1 MRQFYFLVGI
11 LCLCLSCSSNQHAD
25 LVIMNGNIHTV
36 STDTPKAT
44 SLAVKNGKIIALGEQ
59 VDMETYLGE
68 ETKTIDAQGKFV
80 MPGLIEGHGHF
91 SGMGKSLVNINLLD
105 TKSWEEVIE
114 RVAAKAKTLQ
124 KGEWI
129 EGRGWH
135 QEKWDSIPLQNV
147 HGYPFHDRLSE
158 LTKDNPIILKHA
170 SGHSLFANKAAMDI
184 SKVSIETGNPAG
196 GEIVRDKDGYALG
209 VFEERAMQ
217 LIQNSYDEYLEGIPE
232 EKKYALWLEGIEKAQ
247 EKCLANG
254 ITSFQDAGSTFKE
267 IEYYKSLADNGDL
280 DIRLWAM
287 IRHRYEDM
295 KGKLSQFPIIER
307 GNGFFTV
314 RAIKSEIDGALGAF
328 GAWLLKPYNDK
339 PSFEGQ
345 NTTPI
350 TEVSSIAKLAKE
362 HDLQLCVHGIGDRAN
377 RLILDLF
384 EEYMPE
390 KGYENGSRWRVEHA
404 QHLHPK
410 DIKRF
415 HELGAIASM
424 QAIHCT
430 SDSPFVEKRLG
441 HQRSKE
447 GAYAWRSLLDSGARL
462 ANGTDVPVEDISPID
477 CIYAAVTRKR
487 KDTGFEFY
495 TEQKMT
501 RTEAIKSYTLDNA
514 FAAFEE
520 DQKGSLEIGKLAD
533 IVILSND
540 LLSCTD
546 EEILETK
553 VLYTIVDGEIKYQA
567 NK

>member
-1 MRQFYFLVGI
+1 MRYFYLLAGI
-11 LCLCLSCSSNQHAD
+11 LCLCYSCSSNSQAD
-25 LVIMNGNIHTV
+25 LVITNGNIHTV
-36 STDTPKAT
+36 SNDQPKAT
-44 SLAVKNGKIIALGEQ
+44 TLAVKDGKIVALGEQ
-59 VDMETYLGE
+59 ADIESYIGAH
-68 ETKTIDAQGKFV
+68 TKTIDAQGKFV
-80 MPGLIEGHGHF
+80 MPGMIEGHGHF

-184 SKVSIETGNPAG
+184 SNISIETGNPAG

-217 LIQNSYDEYLEGIPE
+217 LIQDSYNDYLEEIPE

-247 EKCLANG
+247 EKCLTNG

-267 IEYYKSLADNGDL
+267 IEYYKALADNGDL

-287 IRHRYEDM
+287 VRHRYEDM
-295 KGKLSQFPIIER
+295 KGKLSQFPIIDR

-339 PSFEGQ
+339 PGFEGQ

-362 HDLQLCVHGIGDRAN
+362 HNLQLCVHGIGDRAN

-390 KGYENGSRWRVEHA
+390 KGYEKGSRWRVEHA

-410 DIKRF
+410 DITRF
-415 HELGAIASM
+415 NELGAIASM

-430 SDSPFVEKRLG
+430 SDSPFVQKRLG

-501 RTEAIKSYTLDNA
+501 RAEAIKSYTLDNA

-520 DQKGSLEIGKLAD
+520 EQKGSLEVGKLAD
-533 IVILSND
+533 IVILSID

>member
-1 MRQFYFLVGI
+1 MYNFYVFVGI
-11 LCLCLSCSSNQHAD
+11 LCLCLSCSSNTEAD
-25 LVIMNGNIHTV
+25 LVISNGDIHTV
-36 STDTPKAT
+36 SPTLTQAT
-44 SLAVKNGKIIALGEQ
+44 SIAIKDGKIIAIGEPID
-59 VDMETYLGE
+59 VESCIGE
-68 ETKTIDAQGKFV
+68 KTETIDANGKFV
-80 MPGLIEGHGHF
+80 MPGMIEGHGHF

-105 TKSWEEVIE
+105 TKSWKEVIE
-114 RVAAKAKTLQ
+114 RVATKAKTLQ

-147 HGYPFHDRLSE
+147 HGYPFHDELSE

-184 SKVSIETGNPAG
+184 AKISSETGDPVG

-209 VFEERAMQ
+209 VFEERAMG
-217 LIQNSYDEYLEGIPE
+217 LIQDSYQEYLDGIPE

-247 EKCLANG
+247 EKCLMNG

-267 IEYYKSLADNGDL
+267 IEYYKVLADEGKL
-280 DIRLWAM
+280 DVRLWAM
-287 IRHRYEDM
+287 LRHSYEDM
-295 KGKLSQFPIIER
+295 KGKLSQFPIIDR
-307 GNGFFTV
+307 GNGYFTV

-377 RLILDLF
+377 RLILNLF

-390 KGYENGSRWRVEHA
+390 KGYEKGSRWRVEHA
-404 QHLHPK
+404 QHLNPK
-410 DIKRF
+410 DISRF
-415 HELGAIASM
+415 NELGAIASM

-441 HQRSKE
+441 HQRNKE

-487 KDTGFEFY
+487 KDNGFEFF

-501 RTEAIKSYTLDNA
+501 RAEAIKSYTLDNA

-520 DQKGSLEIGKLAD
+520 NQKGSLEVGKLAD

-553 VLYTIVDGEIKYQA
+553 VLYTIVDGKVMYQSD
-567 NK
+567 K

>member
-1 MRQFYFLVGI
+1 MLL
-11 LCLCLSCSSNQHAD
+11 LCLCSCITEDKAD
-25 LVIMNGNIHTV
+25 LVITNGNIYTV
-36 STDTPKAT
+36 SIDKPTAKA
-44 SLAVKNGKIIALGEQ
+44 LAIKDGKILKIGEE
-59 VDMETYLGE
+59 VDMVSLIGE
-68 ETKTIDAQGKFV
+68 KTKTIDAKGKFV
-80 MPGLIEGHGHF
+80 MPGMIEGHGHF
-91 SGMGKSLVNINLLD
+91 SGMGKSLVNINLLN
-105 TKSWEEVIE
+105 TKSWEDVIE
-114 RVAAKAKTLQ
+114 RVAAKAKTLE

-147 HGYPFHDRLSE
+147 HGYPFHDKLSE

-170 SGHSLFANKAAMDI
+170 SGHSLFANKAAMD
-184 SKVSIETGNPAG
+184 VSGVTIETNNPAG
-196 GEIVRDKDGYALG
+196 GEIVRDNDGYALG

-217 LIQNSYDEYLEGIPE
+217 LIQNSYNDYLDGIPE

-267 IEYYKSLADNGDL
+267 IEYYKALADERKL

-287 IRHRYEDM
+287 VRHRYEDM
-295 KGKLSQFPIIER
+295 KGKLSQFPIIDR
-307 GNGFFTV
+307 GDGFFTV

-328 GAWLLKPYNDK
+328 GAWLLKPYDDK
-339 PSFEGQ
+339 PGFEGQ

-350 TEVSSIAKLAKE
+350 TEVSGIAKLAKE
-362 HDLQLCVHGIGDRAN
+362 HNLQLCVHGIGDRAN

-384 EEYMPE
+384 DEHMPE
-390 KGYENGSRWRVEHA
+390 KGYEKGSRWRVEHA
-404 QHLHPK
+404 QHLNPS
-410 DIKRF
+410 DISRF
-415 HELGAIASM
+415 NELGAIASM

-441 HQRSKE
+441 HERSKE
-447 GAYAWRSLLDSGARL
+447 GAYAWRSLIDSGARL

-487 KDTGFEFY
+487 KDNGFEFY

-501 RTEAIKSYTLDNA
+501 RAEAIKSYTLDNA

-520 DQKGSLEIGKLAD
+520 KQKGSLEIGKLAD

-546 EEILETK
+546 DEILDTK
-553 VLYTIVDGEIKYQA
+553 VLYTIVDGKIKYQSA
-567 NK
+567 Q